1 MPWLH
6 STASD
11 RVMFL
16 GCFNG
21 TFISNQMAIAYLP
34 TKPFDEPDV
43 GRHPPMFGSGGFTAG
58 APLSTHRDF
67 GHGFRIVKENKK
79 RHKFQIRIKINKIFR
94 KRK

>member
-11 RVMFL
+11 RVIFL

-34 TKPFDEPDV
+34 PSHLMNQMLDV
-43 GRHPPMFGSGGFTAG
+43 IPQRLVRVVLLRALRFPPTVT
-58 APLSTHRDF
+58 PVT
-67 GHGFRIVKENKK
+67 I
-79 RHKFQIRIKINKIFR
+79 
-94 KRK
+94 